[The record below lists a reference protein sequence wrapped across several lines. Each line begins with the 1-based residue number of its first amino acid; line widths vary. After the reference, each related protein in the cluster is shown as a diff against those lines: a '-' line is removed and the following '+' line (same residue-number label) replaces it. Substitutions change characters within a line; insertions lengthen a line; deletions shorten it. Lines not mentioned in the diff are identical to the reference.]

1 MEKPSSKR
9 VLMRESGTFLFSSLR
24 TSESG
29 LLIPE
34 LPAATSSS
42 SASLAS
48 LEKGDEDLELELNQ
62 KQYLFGLCASKSTSS
77 GFEEE
82 EEETKGRSAFPR
94 DFIEENAIFFS
105 QDREFKIPLF
115 TALLSLQAA
124 AVPNVTSIDEEKE
137 CD

>member
-48 LEKGDEDLELELNQ
+48 LEKEDEDLELELELDLNQ

-77 GFEEE
+77 GFEEEEEE

-105 QDREFKIPLF
+105 QDREFEIPL
-115 TALLSLQAA
+115 LQH
-124 AVPNVTSIDEEKE
+124 SCLFKRQQ
-137 CD
+137 CRM